1 MRSAELV
8 ELYVRGLSTLLGARA
23 VSVYLPA
30 APRGIALSHDGAD
43 RPLPELA
50 DLAQAERFAEAAAAE
65 AARLRSTRPGTTG
78 VELPSRVPD
87 GRLIGIFSGP
97 PERVPDRRG
106 GRATAR
112 ANGHGPELWL
122 GLRTSATPGPFAL
135 PPPPPGIRSL
145 ESPLSWL
152 LGFAGVLGR
161 HSVRVSEIL
170 DDPVTGLSARVEF
183 QADLERAVEDALAE
197 ERPLTLLMINPDEFA
212 AVNHRLNREHADD
225 VVREIADRLR
235 ARHRSSDVVA
245 RYGSVV
251 FTSLLA
257 GADAIEGRR
266 RAQEVLDS
274 LHERPFAGGA
284 VPLRFSLGLAC
295 LEPGDKRV
303 RGALDLIR
311 RADAAL
317 GAAKNQGGGAI
328 VVWQP
333 RLSEE
338 AGYLD
343 RLSGIFTGRLAKDYR
358 NMAVLSD
365 TIAVLAKG
373 GEPRELSV
381 RVVEGLHAA
390 MKPERVGL
398 FEWPDDGGPR
408 LVYGISRSGL
418 TSTPVESLDTSAEER
433 RLLDTAVHKRRT
445 AWLRGGAGGDETLGF
460 ALPLLAGETC
470 LGVLYLAGSAAATSF
485 DATDLVFLEALAT
498 QVALALDRAR
508 LTERQRQ
515 QEEQEKQRL
524 LAEVAELRTALQR
537 TQIVY
542 RSGTMD
548 SLLERVRRVA
558 PTDATVLITGESGT
572 GKELFARALHELSP
586 RRGQPF
592 VVVDC
597 GAIPTTLL
605 ESELFGHEK
614 GSFTGAETR
623 QLGRLV
629 QADHGT
635 LLLDEIGELPL
646 EAQSRFLR
654 FVQEKH
660 VTPVG
665 GRTGRT
671 VDVRVVAAT
680 NRDLQAEVAAGR
692 FRADFYHRLNVV
704 RLDIAPLRARTEDV
718 LHLAAHFCR
727 VYALMY
733 GRPTFAFAPEAE
745 EAVLRHAWPGNVRE
759 LQNRVMRAVILAQ
772 GETLSPADLGL
783 DDALP
788 GLRPAA
794 AAERHPAL
802 EPRATGGWQGL
813 RTALREQ
820 VALALAGKQSLP
832 PLGRWVADDLVLE
845 ANQVAGSVATTA
857 AATLGVPTTTL
868 RRRLAA
874 AQAQA
879 GAGWSP
885 RPAAWPNVR
894 AALGDVLRTDGAS
907 GRNLLKQVLAL
918 LLEEVVLRT
927 GTDARAG
934 AALMGITLTTFRR
947 RLDGRTDGDDD

>member
-1 MRSAELV
+1 MRSADLV
-8 ELYVRGLSTLLGARA
+8 GLYVRGLSTLLGARA
-23 VSVYLPA
+23 VSVYLPR
-30 APRGIALSHDGAD
+30 APRGSALSHDGPD
-43 RPLPELA
+43 GPLPELA
-50 DLAQAERFAEAAAAE
+50 DLAQAERFATAVASD
-65 AARLRSTRPGTTG
+65 AARLRAVGTDG
-78 VELPSRVPD
+78 VELPSRAPD
-87 GRLIGIFSGP
+87 GRLIGIFASP
-97 PERVPDRRG
+97 PEHVPDRRL
-106 GRATAR
+106 GRAAR
-112 ANGHGPELWL
+112 TNSHGPELWL
-122 GLRTSATPGPFAL
+122 GLRTGSAPAPFAL
-135 PPPPPGIRSL
+135 PSPPTAMRPL

-152 LGFAGVLGR
+152 LGFAGILGR

-183 QADLERAVEDALAE
+183 QADLERAVEAALADE
-197 ERPLTLLMINPDEFA
+197 GPLTLLMINPDAFG
-212 AVNHRLNREHADD
+212 AVNHRLSREHADE

-235 ARHRSSDVVA
+235 ARHRASDVVA

-257 GADAIEGRR
+257 GADAVEGRR
-266 RAQEVLDS
+266 RAQEILDG
-274 LHERPFAGGA
+274 LHERPFAAGA

-317 GAAKNQGGGAI
+317 GAAKSQGGGAI
-328 VVWQP
+328 VAWQP
-333 RLSEE
+333 RLEEE

-373 GEPRELSV
+373 GEARELAE

-398 FEWPDDGGPR
+398 FEWPDEGGPR
-408 LVYGISRSGL
+408 LVCGISRSGL
-418 TSTPVESLDTSAEER
+418 TSTPVESLDTSAEEKS
-433 RLLDTAVHKRRT
+433 LLDSAVAKRRT
-445 AWLRGGAGGDETLGF
+445 AWLRGADDDTLGF
-460 ALPLLAGETC
+460 ALPLLAEERC

-485 DATDLVFLEALAT
+485 DATDLVFLEAIAS

-508 LTERQRQ
+508 LTELQRQ
-515 QEEQEKQRL
+515 QEEQEKKRL
-524 LAEVAELRTALQR
+524 LAELAELRTALQR

-542 RSGTMD
+542 RSSTMD

-558 PTDATVLITGESGT
+558 PTDATVLLTGESGT

-614 GSFTGAETR
+614 GSFTGAESR

-671 VDVRVVAAT
+671 VDVRVIAAT
-680 NRDLQAEVAAGR
+680 NRDLQEEVAAGR

-727 VYALMY
+727 MYALMY
-733 GRPTFAFAPEAE
+733 GRPTSAFSPEAE

-772 GETLSPADLGL
+772 GTTLTSADLGL
-783 DDALP
+783 EDAVTGP
-788 GLRPAA
+788 HPAA
-794 AAERHPAL
+794 AAEMRAPA
-802 EPRATGGWQGL
+802 EPRATVGWPGL
-813 RTALREQ
+813 RTALRDQ
-820 VALALAGKQSLP
+820 VALALAASPSLP

-845 ANQVAGSVATTA
+845 ANQVAGGVATTA

-874 AQAQA
+874 AQTQA

-907 GRNLLKQVLAL
+907 GRNLLKQVLGL
-918 LLEEVVLRT
+918 LYEEVVART
-927 GTDARAG
+927 TDARAG
-934 AALMGITLTTFRR
+934 ASLMGITLTTFRR
-947 RLDGRTDGDDD
+947 RQQGHPGPDEDGAD

>member
-1 MRSAELV
+1 MRSADLV
-8 ELYVRGLSTLLGARA
+8 GLYVRGLSTLLGARS
-23 VSVYLPA
+23 VSVYVPR
-30 APRGIALSHDGAD
+30 APRAAALSHDGLD
-43 RPLPELA
+43 GPLPELVDA
-50 DLAQAERFAEAAAAE
+50 AHAERFAAAAVAD
-65 AARLRSTRPGTTG
+65 AIRLRQAGADG
-78 VELPSRVPD
+78 IEMASRAAD
-87 GRLIGIFSGP
+87 GRLIGIFSSP

-106 GRATAR
+106 GRAAR
-112 ANGHGPELWL
+112 ASTHGPELWL
-122 GLRTSATPGPFAL
+122 GLRTDGARAPFAL
-135 PPPPPGIRSL
+135 APPPPAMRPL

-161 HSVRVSEIL
+161 HSLRVSEIL

-183 QADLERAVEDALAE
+183 QADLERAVQGALADE
-197 ERPLTLLMINPDEFA
+197 GPLTLLMINPDEFA
-212 AVNHRLNREHADD
+212 AVNHRLSRAHADE

-235 ARHRSSDVVA
+235 GRHRSSDVVA

-257 GADAIEGRR
+257 GADAAEGRR
-266 RAQEVLDS
+266 RAQEILDG

-295 LEPGDKRV
+295 LEHGDKRV

-317 GAAKNQGGGAI
+317 GAAKAQGGGAI
-328 VVWQP
+328 VTWQP
-333 RLSEE
+333 RLEEE

-373 GEPRELSV
+373 GSPRELSV
-381 RVVEGLHAA
+381 RVVQGLHAA

-398 FEWPDDGGPR
+398 FEWPDEGGPG
-408 LVYGISRSGL
+408 LVYGISRSGSA
-418 TSTPVESLDTSAEER
+418 STPVESLDVSAEER
-433 RLLDTAVHKRRT
+433 RLLDGAASKRRT
-445 AWLRGGAGGDETLGF
+445 AWLRGAPGDDTLGF
-460 ALPLLAGETC
+460 ALPLLADERC

-485 DATDLVFLEALAT
+485 DATDLVFLEALAS

-508 LTERQRQ
+508 LTELQRQ
-515 QEEQEKQRL
+515 QEEQEKKHL

-542 RSGTMD
+542 RSSTMD

-558 PTDATVLITGESGT
+558 PTDATVLVTGESGT

-586 RRGQPF
+586 RRGHPF

-614 GSFTGAETR
+614 GSFTGAESR

-671 VDVRVVAAT
+671 VDVRVIAAT
-680 NRDLQAEVAAGR
+680 NRDLQQEVAAGR

-704 RLDIAPLRARTEDV
+704 RRDIATRRARTDDV
-718 LHLAAHFCR
+718 LHLDALFCR
-727 VYALMY
+727 MYELWY
-733 GRPTFAFAPEAE
+733 GRPPFAFAPEAE
-745 EAVLRHAWPGNVRE
+745 DEVIRH
-759 LQNRVMRAVILAQ
+759 
-772 GETLSPADLGL
+772 
-783 DDALP
+783 
-788 GLRPAA
+788 
-794 AAERHPAL
+794 
-802 EPRATGGWQGL
+802 
-813 RTALREQ
+813 
-820 VALALAGKQSLP
+820 
-832 PLGRWVADDLVLE
+832 
-845 ANQVAGSVATTA
+845 
-857 AATLGVPTTTL
+857 
-868 RRRLAA
+868 
-874 AQAQA
+874 
-879 GAGWSP
+879 
-885 RPAAWPNVR
+885 
-894 AALGDVLRTDGAS
+894 
-907 GRNLLKQVLAL
+907 
-918 LLEEVVLRT
+918 
-927 GTDARAG
+927 
-934 AALMGITLTTFRR
+934 
-947 RLDGRTDGDDD
+947 

>member
-1 MRSAELV
+1 MRSADLV
-8 ELYVRGLSTLLGARA
+8 GLYVRGLSTLLGARA
-23 VSVYLPA
+23 VSVYAPR
-30 APRGIALSHDGAD
+30 APRGTALSHDGVEG
-43 RPLPELA
+43 PVPELT
-50 DLAQAERFAEAAAAE
+50 DLAHAERFAAAAAAD
-65 AARLRSTRPGTTG
+65 AARLRHAGTDG
-78 VELPSRVPD
+78 VELASRAPD
-87 GRLIGIFSGP
+87 GRLIGVFASP

-106 GRATAR
+106 GRSAAR
-112 ANGHGPELWL
+112 ATGQGPELWL
-122 GLRTSATPGPFAL
+122 GLRLDGASAPFAL
-135 PPPPPGIRSL
+135 PPPPSAMRPL

-161 HSVRVSEIL
+161 HSLRVSEIL

-183 QADLERAVEDALAE
+183 QADLERAVLGVLADE
-197 ERPLTLLMINPDEFA
+197 GPLTLLMINPDEFG
-212 AVNHRLNREHADD
+212 AVNHRLSREHADE

-257 GADAIEGRR
+257 GADAAEGRR
-266 RAQEVLDS
+266 RAQEILDA

-317 GAAKNQGGGAI
+317 GAAKTQGGGAI
-328 VVWQP
+328 VAWQP
-333 RLSEE
+333 GLEEE

-365 TIAVLAKG
+365 TIAVVAKG
-373 GEPRELSV
+373 GAPRELAA
-381 RVVEGLHAA
+381 RVVDGLHAA

-398 FEWPDDGGPR
+398 FEWPDEGGPR

-433 RLLDTAVHKRRT
+433 RLLDSAVAKRRT
-445 AWLRGGAGGDETLGF
+445 AWLRGGAGDDTLGF
-460 ALPLLAGETC
+460 ALPLLADERC

-485 DATDLVFLEALAT
+485 DATDLVFLEALAS
-498 QVALALDRAR
+498 QLALALDRAR
-508 LTERQRQ
+508 LTELQRQ
-515 QEEQEKQRL
+515 QEEQEKNRL

-542 RSGTMD
+542 RSSTMD

-558 PTDATVLITGESGT
+558 PTDATVLVTGESGT

-586 RRGQPF
+586 RRNHPF

-614 GSFTGAETR
+614 GSFTGAESR

-671 VDVRVVAAT
+671 VDVRVIAAT
-680 NRDLQAEVAAGR
+680 NRDLQLEVASGR

-727 VYALMY
+727 MYALMY
-733 GRPTFAFAPEAE
+733 GRPTFAFSAEAE
-745 EAVLRHAWPGNVRE
+745 EAVLRHPWPGNVRE

-772 GETLSPADLGL
+772 GTTLTSADLGL
-783 DDALP
+783 EDAAAGP
-788 GLRPAA
+788 RPAPAAELRP
-794 AAERHPAL
+794 PS
-802 EPRATGGWQGL
+802 EPRATGGWPGL

-820 VALALAGKQSLP
+820 VALALAGSPSLP

-845 ANQVAGSVATTA
+845 ASTIAGGVATTA

-894 AALGDVLRTDGAS
+894 AALGDVLRTDGSS
-907 GRNLLKQVLAL
+907 GRNLLKQVLGVL
-918 LLEEVVLRT
+918 HEEIVART
-927 GTDARAG
+927 GDARAG

-947 RLDGRTDGDDD
+947 RQEGRGEADED